1 VAVERARSRGEER
14 QELLESKDRRLSGG
28 GAGYLQVLAVSD
40 PPSTL
45 SAVSEGDGISATGA
59 LTTSCLPGD
68 FSLFL
73 ANAERER
80 LTVRLLGNSHAT
92 RGMNTPVPPKRLRLS
107 SVLVSHGMETP
118 VCLLSMMPKG
128 PMAWDGIL
136 DVAFAAFSCFC
147 LEGFAFSPC
156 IHLASPVRL
165 GTRGTTRKPA

>member
-156 IHLASPVRL
+156 IHLASPVL
-165 GTRGTTRKPA
+165 ALHTRSH